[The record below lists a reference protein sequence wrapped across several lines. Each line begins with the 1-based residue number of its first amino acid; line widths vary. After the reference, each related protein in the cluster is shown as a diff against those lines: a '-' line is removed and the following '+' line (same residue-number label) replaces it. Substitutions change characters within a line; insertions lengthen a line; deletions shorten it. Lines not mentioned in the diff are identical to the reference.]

1 MNTIKYLTSEEFRKM
16 QLLQLDMI
24 VELDKV
30 CRRHDIKYTIS
41 CGTLLGAVR
50 HKGYIP
56 WDDDAD
62 ITMLREDYERF
73 KKVAN
78 EMNPEICFF
87 QDHTTDPEY
96 LWAYGK
102 LRRVNTVFV
111 RVGQEHIKC
120 KTGVSI
126 DVLPLD
132 DAPLSILGQ
141 MLQDFDCY
149 FLRKIL
155 WSKVAIKN
163 SQGIELFIYKILN
176 CFSVEFVYK
185 SLKKYTERS
194 SNTSRNRVRILLFP
208 AFGKLYLTHPLQER
222 YSMPKIWF
230 LERAEYEFEGKKF
243 YGIKDYDAFLKY
255 LYGDY
260 MTLPP
265 IEKREPHAPVS
276 EYKF

>member
-1 MNTIKYLTSEEFRKM
+1 
-16 QLLQLDMI
+16 
-24 VELDKV
+24 
-30 CRRHDIKYTIS
+30 
-41 CGTLLGAVR
+41 
-50 HKGYIP
+50 
-56 WDDDAD
+56 
-62 ITMLREDYERF
+62 
-73 KKVAN
+73 
-78 EMNPEICFF
+78 
-87 QDHTTDPEY
+87 
-96 LWAYGK
+96 
-102 LRRVNTVFV
+102 
-111 RVGQEHIKC
+111 
-120 KTGVSI
+120 
-126 DVLPLD
+126 
-132 DAPLSILGQ
+132 